1 MMTER
6 SLTRSEARADALE
19 QIKRGQ
25 FIVAESQELLR
36 RIDEMIAKEGLAPFK
51 FDAQHVEAGALS
63 QTPASISIFRTYQ
76 YGRGIVSRIYSPL
89 VVREH
94 SLAPTPRILG
104 IGASAASGSS
114 LFDREMI
121 PPTEAAHYLAITLG
135 RRLRPLAVR
144 ASARSASLS

>member
-51 FDAQHVEAGALS
+51 FALS
-63 QTPASISIFRTYQ
+63 PGSLTSPHDPT
-76 YGRGIVSRIYSPL
+76 RIDDDHCP
-89 VVREH
+89 E
-94 SLAPTPRILG
+94 
-104 IGASAASGSS
+104 
-114 LFDREMI
+114 
-121 PPTEAAHYLAITLG
+121 
-135 RRLRPLAVR
+135 
-144 ASARSASLS
+144 